1 MRAINHRP
9 LVRRSSLR
17 VDRRTKR
24 LLHGLSALQVKYC
37 RIRPDKIHVL
47 PTAKRK
53 EALEVITVIMP
64 NYLSTVKRKEPH
76 GFRLG
81 EYQADAT
88 GELKVI

>member
-9 LVRRSSLR
+9 LVRRSSLS

-24 LLHGLSALQVKYC
+24 LLNGLSALEVKYC
-37 RIRPDKIHVL
+37 RIRPNKIHVL
-47 PTAKRK
+47 PTSKKKA
-53 EALEVITVIMP
+53 ALEVITVIMP
-64 NYLSTVKRKEPH
+64 NYLSTIKRKEPH

-81 EYQADAT
+81 QYQADAT

>member
-1 MRAINHRP
+1 M
-9 LVRRSSLR
+9 RRSLLF

-24 LLHGLSALQVKYC
+24 LLHGLSALEVRYC
-37 RIRPDKIHVL
+37 RIRAHKIHVL

-53 EALEVITVIMP
+53 AAIEVITVIMP
-64 NYLSTVKRKEPH
+64 NFLSTIKRKEPH